1 MELGPLARL
10 LIWLLNRCP
19 SISLIEMPASKTPT
33 LDNWPNRRPMV
44 FPLDPDL
51 LSADLKDPHL
61 RNYYIEFLEGCLT
74 MPASR
79 YKR

>member
-10 LIWLLNRCP
+10 LIWLLKRCP
-19 SISLIEMPASKTPT
+19 SISFIQ
-33 LDNWPNRRPMV
+33 LDSTQHSQQHRPV
-44 FPLDPDL
+44 VSALDPDL
-51 LSADLKDPHL
+51 ISQDLKDPHI
-61 RNYYIEFLEGCLT
+61 RAYYVEFLESCHT

>member
-19 SISLIEMPASKTPT
+19 SISFIQLDSTQNSPSSRPAVST
-33 LDNWPNRRPMV
+33 
-44 FPLDPDL
+44 LDPDL

-61 RNYYIEFLEGCLT
+61 RTYYIDFLEACLT
-74 MPASR
+74 MPARR

>member
-19 SISLIEMPASKTPT
+19 SISSIK
-33 LDNWPNRRPMV
+33 LDSTQHLQATRPV
-44 FPLDPDL
+44 VSSLDPDL

-61 RNYYIEFLEGCLT
+61 RSYYIEHLEACLT

>member
-1 MELGPLARL
+1 MA
-10 LIWLLNRCP
+10 
-19 SISLIEMPASKTPT
+19 
-33 LDNWPNRRPMV
+33 

-61 RNYYIEFLEGCLT
+61 RTYYIDFLESCLT

>member
-1 MELGPLARL
+1 MELGLLARI

-19 SISLIEMPASKTPT
+19 SIAFIQ
-33 LDNWPNRRPMV
+33 LDNSQSSPPSRPV
-44 FPLDPDL
+44 VSALDPDI
-51 LSADLKDPHL
+51 LSSDLKDPHL
-61 RNYYIEFLEGCLT
+61 RTYYIDFLECCLT

>member
-19 SISLIEMPASKTPT
+19 SIIQ
-33 LDNWPNRRPMV
+33 LDSTQHLQATRPV
-44 FPLDPDL
+44 VSSLDPDL

-61 RNYYIEFLEGCLT
+61 RSYYIDFLESCLT

-79 YKR
+79 FKR

>member
-1 MELGPLARL
+1 MELGLLARL

-19 SISLIEMPASKTPT
+19 SIAFIQ
-33 LDNWPNRRPMV
+33 LDSSQISPPSRPV
-44 FPLDPDL
+44 VSALDPDI

-61 RNYYIEFLEGCLT
+61 RTYYIDFLEGCLT

>member
-1 MELGPLARL
+1 MELGLLARI
-10 LIWLLNRCP
+10 LIWLLNRCR
-19 SISLIEMPASKTPT
+19 SIAFIQ
-33 LDNWPNRRPMV
+33 LDNSQNSPPSQPV
-44 FPLDPDL
+44 VSALDPDI

-61 RNYYIEFLEGCLT
+61 RTYYIDFLEGCLT

>member
-10 LIWLLNRCP
+10 LIALLNRCP
-19 SISLIEMPASKTPT
+19 SISFIK
-33 LDNWPNRRPMV
+33 LDTTRSSRPV
-44 FPLDPDL
+44 VSSLDPDL

-61 RNYYIEFLEGCLT
+61 RSYYIDFLEGCLT

-79 YKR
+79 FKR

>member
-19 SISLIEMPASKTPT
+19 SISFIQ
-33 LDNWPNRRPMV
+33 LDSTQSSPSSRPV
-44 FPLDPDL
+44 VSTLDPDL
-51 LSADLKDPHL
+51 LTEDLKDPNL
-61 RNYYIEFLEGCLT
+61 RIYYVEFLEACLT
-74 MPASR
+74 MPAKR

>member
-1 MELGPLARL
+1 MELGLLARL

-19 SISLIEMPASKTPT
+19 SISFIQ
-33 LDNWPNRRPMV
+33 LDSSQSSPPSRPMV
-44 FPLDPDL
+44 SALDPDI

-61 RNYYIEFLEGCLT
+61 RTYYIEFLEGCLT

>member
-19 SISLIEMPASKTPT
+19 SISFIQLDSTHNSHSNRPAVLT
-33 LDNWPNRRPMV
+33 
-44 FPLDPDL
+44 LDPDL

-61 RNYYIEFLEGCLT
+61 RTYYIDFLEACLN
-74 MPASR
+74 MPARR
-79 YKR
+79 YKQ